1 MSAKTSLAVALISF
15 GYRHGP
21 PPESADIVMDVRFL
35 KNPHWDEALR
45 PGTGRDRAVGDYIE
59 QDPNFR
65 LFTERFTALL
75 GPLLPLY
82 AQGERKT
89 LTIALGCTGGRHRSV
104 YAVETLKAW
113 LESQS
118 ATVTVAH
125 RDIEKS

>member
-1 MSAKTSLAVALISF
+1 MSVKPALPVTLISF

-21 PPESADIVMDVRFL
+21 PPDNADIVMDVRFL

-65 LFTERFTALL
+65 LFMDRFTALL
-75 GPLLPLY
+75 DPLLPLY
-82 AQGERKT
+82 AQGERKA
-89 LTIALGCTGGRHRSV
+89 LTIVLGCTGGRHRSV
-104 YAVETLKAW
+104 YAVEKLKAW
-113 LESQS
+113 LENQR

-125 RDIEKS
+125 RDVEKL